1 MSEECTHDCST
12 CSSNCGSKDPK
23 SLLVAPHPNSKIGK
37 VIGVVSGKG
46 GVGKSMVTDLLA
58 VEFARR
64 GYHCGILD
72 ADITGPS
79 IPKAFGIT
87 EKAQG
92 NETTIFPV
100 KSKKYGVDIM
110 SINVLLE
117 NESDPVV
124 WRGPVIGGTV
134 RQFWSDTLWDNVDYL
149 FVDMPP
155 GTGDVALTVFQ
166 NIPIDGIVVVTSPQD
181 LVSMIVGKAMKMASL
196 MNIPVLGLVENM
208 SYALCP
214 DCGKKIHV
222 FGESHI
228 SEIAEEYHVP
238 VLAQMPINPALAS
251 ACDNGTVE
259 DLDCSYLED
268 AALVIERGQKSWI
281 QKSVIYLGQGNNRPA
296 ISN

>member
-214 DCGKKIHV
+214 ECGKKIHV

-228 SEIAEEYHVP
+228 GEIAEEYHVP
-238 VLAQMPINPALAS
+238 VLAQMPINPSLAS

-268 AALVIERGQKSWI
+268 AALVIERGQ
-281 QKSVIYLGQGNNRPA
+281 R
-296 ISN
+296 

>member
-58 VEFARR
+58 VEFARC

-228 SEIAEEYHVP
+228 GEIAEEYHVP
-238 VLAQMPINPALAS
+238 VLAQMPINPSLAS

-268 AALVIERGQKSWI
+268 AALVIERGQ
-281 QKSVIYLGQGNNRPA
+281 R
-296 ISN
+296 

>member
-228 SEIAEEYHVP
+228 GEIAEEYHVP
-238 VLAQMPINPALAS
+238 VLAQMPINPSLAS

-268 AALVIERGQKSWI
+268 VALVIERGQ
-281 QKSVIYLGQGNNRPA
+281 R
-296 ISN
+296 

>member
-259 DLDCSYLED
+259 DLDCSYLEN
-268 AALVIERGQKSWI
+268 AALVIERGQK
-281 QKSVIYLGQGNNRPA
+281 
-296 ISN
+296 

>member
-87 EKAQG
+87 EKALG

-228 SEIAEEYHVP
+228 GEIAEEYHVP
-238 VLAQMPINPALAS
+238 VLAQMPINPSLAS

-268 AALVIERGQKSWI
+268 AALVIERGQ
-281 QKSVIYLGQGNNRPA
+281 R
-296 ISN
+296 

>member
-238 VLAQMPINPALAS
+238 VLAQMPINPSLAS

-268 AALVIERGQKSWI
+268 AALVIERGQK
-281 QKSVIYLGQGNNRPA
+281 
-296 ISN
+296 

>member
-238 VLAQMPINPALAS
+238 VLAQMPINPALTS

-268 AALVIERGQKSWI
+268 AALVIERGQK
-281 QKSVIYLGQGNNRPA
+281 
-296 ISN
+296 

>member
-149 FVDMPP
+149 FIDMPP

-196 MNIPVLGLVENM
+196 MNIPVLGLLFFM
-208 SYALCP
+208 SFALCH

-228 SEIAEEYHVP
+228 SEIAVEYHVP

-268 AALVIERGQKSWI
+268 AALVIERGQK
-281 QKSVIYLGQGNNRPA
+281 
-296 ISN
+296 

>member
-23 SLLVAPHPNSKIGK
+23 SLLVAPHPHSKIGK

-222 FGESHI
+222 FGKSHI
-228 SEIAEEYHVP
+228 GEIAEEYHVP
-238 VLAQMPINPALAS
+238 VLAQMPINPSLAS

-268 AALVIERGQKSWI
+268 AALVIERGQ
-281 QKSVIYLGQGNNRPA
+281 R
-296 ISN
+296 

>member
-134 RQFWSDTLWDNVDYL
+134 RQFWSDTIWDNVDYL

-268 AALVIERGQKSWI
+268 AALVIERGQK
-281 QKSVIYLGQGNNRPA
+281 
-296 ISN
+296 

>member
-228 SEIAEEYHVP
+228 GEIAEEYHVL
-238 VLAQMPINPALAS
+238 VLAQMPINPSLAS

-268 AALVIERGQKSWI
+268 AALVIERGQK
-281 QKSVIYLGQGNNRPA
+281 
-296 ISN
+296 

>member
-228 SEIAEEYHVP
+228 GEIAEEYHVP
-238 VLAQMPINPALAS
+238 VLTQMPINPSLAS

-268 AALVIERGQKSWI
+268 AALVIERGQ
-281 QKSVIYLGQGNNRPA
+281 R
-296 ISN
+296 

>member
-214 DCGKKIHV
+214 DCEKKIHV

-268 AALVIERGQKSWI
+268 AALVIERGQK
-281 QKSVIYLGQGNNRPA
+281 
-296 ISN
+296 

>member
-72 ADITGPS
+72 ADINGPS

-228 SEIAEEYHVP
+228 GEIAEEYHVP
-238 VLAQMPINPALAS
+238 VLAQMPINPSLAS

-268 AALVIERGQKSWI
+268 AALVIERGQ
-281 QKSVIYLGQGNNRPA
+281 R
-296 ISN
+296 

>member
-149 FVDMPP
+149 FVDMPA

-228 SEIAEEYHVP
+228 GEIAEEYHVP

-268 AALVIERGQKSWI
+268 AALVIERGQK
-281 QKSVIYLGQGNNRPA
+281 
-296 ISN
+296 

>member
-1 MSEECTHDCST
+1 MSEQCTHDCST

-214 DCGKKIHV
+214 DCGKRIHV

-268 AALVIERGQKSWI
+268 AALVIERGQK
-281 QKSVIYLGQGNNRPA
+281 
-296 ISN
+296 